1 MDMPPMSVIL
11 QSVAALA
18 LLIIGIINVS
28 AVSVTT
34 GAAEQRNT
42 SAKNAVR
49 TSQILFAIILVIFL
63 FQSFTL
69 YQAMVPK

>member
-1 MDMPPMSVIL
+1 MSVIL

>member
-1 MDMPPMSVIL
+1 MSVIL

-63 FQSFTL
+63 FQAFTL

>member
-1 MDMPPMSVIL
+1 MPPMSVIL

>member
-1 MDMPPMSVIL
+1 MPSMSVIL
-11 QSVAALA
+11 QSVAALV

-34 GAAEQRNT
+34 GPAEQRNT
-42 SAKNAVR
+42 SGKNAVR
-49 TSQILFAIILVIFL
+49 TSQILFMIILVIAL
-63 FQSFTL
+63 FQGFSL